1 MLALPAVAELPDYEE
16 CVLQATQKVAAVQHA
31 IRHYDVM
38 MLEVYDEAGEV
49 SARILLPHDAAEE
62 MAQILVPLQ
71 VAEEFT
77 DELEWPPLVL
87 RIMTCEGEVV
97 TLDLREISVQEEDP
111 TNYALSLVE
120 YARLQGIV
128 NDALLLQATQKVAA
142 VQHAIRHYDVMMLE
156 VYDEAGE
163 VSARIL
169 LPHDAAEEM
178 AQILVPLQVAE
189 EFTDELEW
197 PPLVLRIMT
206 CEGEVVTLDLHEI
219 SVQEENPTNYALPL
233 VEYDRLQGIVDDAL
247 QR

>member
-16 CVLQATQKVAAVQHA
+16 CV
-31 IRHYDVM
+31 
-38 MLEVYDEAGEV
+38 
-49 SARILLPHDAAEE
+49 
-62 MAQILVPLQ
+62 
-71 VAEEFT
+71 
-77 DELEWPPLVL
+77 
-87 RIMTCEGEVV
+87 
-97 TLDLREISVQEEDP
+97 
-111 TNYALSLVE
+111 
-120 YARLQGIV
+120 
-128 NDALLLQATQKVAA
+128 LQATQKVAA